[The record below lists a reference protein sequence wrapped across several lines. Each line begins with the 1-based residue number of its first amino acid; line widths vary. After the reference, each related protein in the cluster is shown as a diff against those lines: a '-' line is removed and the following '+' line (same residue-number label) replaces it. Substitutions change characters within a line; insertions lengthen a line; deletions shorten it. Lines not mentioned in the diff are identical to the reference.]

1 MREICAFFSE
11 RARCGT
17 CRLMQYGILR
27 KKVVSAVYQRE
38 HMTLGGRL
46 CTVLCPE
53 TKAPLPV
60 FYICSGQALPNQWE
74 TVLADIRREVLVCH
88 VTADWERTSRRGPRR
103 DCRDARRLPARPK
116 RICGFSPKRCAR
128 ASFRLSCPPRGG
140 VSYGGGIFAGR
151 PVCALGAFSNG
162 RIRRGGLALRFS
174 LVRRLDGILRD
185 ARAAAGHARLSRW
198 DVRRSARAIRVWRRW
213 GRIRAG
219 PMHTS

>member
-1 MREICAFFSE
+1 M
-11 RARCGT
+11 
-17 CRLMQYGILR
+17 
-27 KKVVSAVYQRE
+27 
-38 HMTLGGRL
+38 
-46 CTVLCPE
+46 
-53 TKAPLPV
+53 
-60 FYICSGQALPNQWE
+60 
-74 TVLADIRREVLVCH
+74 VCH

-185 ARAAAGHARLSRW
+185 ARAAAGHARLSPLG
-198 DVRRSARAIRVWRRW
+198 RSEE
-213 GRIRAG
+213 RAG
-219 PMHTS
+219 NPRMASVGENTRRTYAHLVKTLGEDRVTLEWNRGGHFTGISNRWRKALEWMAANLDKTAD